1 MNFAFLATISLL
13 ALVTGAQARRMMR
26 ATPSREVKE
35 VRSFNE
41 TEQHLHFNA
50 TVLGASIAKWNQV
63 ARATTTSSNKVS
75 SSGGSSSK
83 YSKPCDKRLA
93 LVQEALTSLVNRAV
107 STEEITAACV
117 FWEPTS
123 LLPGLP
129 APKGPTPNMGCLAP
143 TGFGF
148 YEEEDYE

>member
-1 MNFAFLATISLL
+1 MQQCSVLQLPNGTKLPELL
-13 ALVTGAQARRMMR
+13 LLVVIRL
-26 ATPSREVKE
+26 V
-35 VRSFNE
+35 VVVVV
-41 TEQHLHFNA
+41 
-50 TVLGASIAKWNQV
+50 VLN
-63 ARATTTSSNKVS
+63 
-75 SSGGSSSK
+75 
-83 YSKPCDKRLA
+83 SKPCDKCLA